1 MQALIDLEQAS
12 LDLVVQGWMSWEVF
26 RCQTNC
32 EAHPNSCVNEQLY
45 TQMADTL
52 VADGYL
58 AAGYTTVSIDDCWED
73 LAGRENGALVPD
85 PKRFPSGM
93 KALGDHMHSK
103 GVSFGIVSGCM
114 MSSNSQF
121 VDSPT
126 FCVLVL
132 RRRHAH
138 LWRLSRKRGVRRH
151 RC

>member
-1 MQALIDLEQAS
+1 MQASIDLEQAS

-73 LAGRENGALVPD
+73 LAGRKTVRLCLILSA
-85 PKRFPSGM
+85 FPV
-93 KALGDHMHSK
+93 A
-103 GVSFGIVSGCM
+103 
-114 MSSNSQF
+114 
-121 VDSPT
+121 
-126 FCVLVL
+126 
-132 RRRHAH
+132 
-138 LWRLSRKRGVRRH
+138 
-151 RC
+151 